1 LAATTGFAAAA
12 TGLAAATTLVGAT
25 GLGAGFAAV
34 EIFAAVTFAAVF
46 AVFSGIALLLF
57 FEDLAAEALAAVRAS
72 LTVARARPLGALRL
86 AAAAFLEIFE
96 VLCLRDFCDTACA
109 RNSHAPV

>member
-1 LAATTGFAAAA
+1 
-12 TGLAAATTLVGAT
+12 
-25 GLGAGFAAV
+25 LGAGFTAAEV
-34 EIFAAVTFAAVF
+34 FAAVAFAAVF

-57 FEDLAAEALAAVRAS
+57 FEDLAAEAFAAVRAS

-86 AAAAFLEIFE
+86 AAAAFLETLE
-96 VLCLRDFCDTACA
+96 ALCLRDFCDTACA